1 VLLAADCHRCYEERM
16 DPQQPLALVG

>member
-1 VLLAADCHRCYEERM
+1 MLLAADCHRCYEERM